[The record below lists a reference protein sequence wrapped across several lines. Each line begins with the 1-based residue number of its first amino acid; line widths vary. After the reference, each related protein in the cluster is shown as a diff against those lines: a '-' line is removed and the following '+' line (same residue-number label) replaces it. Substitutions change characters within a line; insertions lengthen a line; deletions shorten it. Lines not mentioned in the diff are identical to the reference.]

1 MNDKEIMSRITE
13 LIDTEHELRSQ
24 LQRGDLS
31 SEQERERLRSTEE
44 ALDQCWDLLRQRRAK
59 REYGESVD
67 DATAR
72 PVSEVEG
79 YQQLSSGSGSLFP
92 LGQSGVSQ
100 FGLAQV
106 GSNATSEQ
114 RSIVRIARF
123 AKGDGVAYGVVE
135 GETGQPQTIAELY
148 GHPFGVDPAGV
159 RFTGNRY
166 PLAEVRLLAPV
177 LPSKVVAVGKN
188 YAEHVKEMGGT
199 ELPPEPVLFLK
210 PSTSVTGP
218 GDRIAY
224 PVKNTDRVD
233 YEGEL
238 AVIIGRLCRD
248 VPRERAA
255 DVIFGYA
262 CANDV
267 TARDLQLK
275 DGQWTRAKGF
285 DTFCPLGPWMETG
298 TDPADLGITTTV
310 NGSVKQHAR
319 TSELLW
325 DVPSLVEYVSSVM
338 TLLPGDV
345 LLTGTPEGVGPLTDG
360 DEVSVTV
367 ESIGTLTNRVVIRD

>member
-1 MNDKEIMSRITE
+1 
-13 LIDTEHELRSQ
+13 
-24 LQRGDLS
+24 
-31 SEQERERLRSTEE
+31 
-44 ALDQCWDLLRQRRAK
+44 
-59 REYGESVD
+59 
-67 DATAR
+67 
-72 PVSEVEG
+72 
-79 YQQLSSGSGSLFP
+79 
-92 LGQSGVSQ
+92 
-100 FGLAQV
+100 
-106 GSNATSEQ
+106 
-114 RSIVRIARF
+114 VRIARF

-135 GETGQPQTIAELY
+135 GEGAQTIAELY
-148 GHPFGVDPAGV
+148 GHPFGIDPAGV
-159 RFTGNRY
+159 RFTGQHY

-177 LPSKVVAVGKN
+177 LPSKVVAVGQN
-188 YAEHVKEMGGT
+188 YAGHIREMGG
-199 ELPPEPVLFLK
+199 EPPGEPVLFLK

-224 PVKNTDRVD
+224 PVKLTDRVD

-248 VPRERAA
+248 VPKERAEE
-255 DVIFGYA
+255 VVFGYT

-267 TARDLQLK
+267 TARDLQAK

-310 NGSVKQHAR
+310 NGAVRQHAR

-325 DVPSLVEYVSSVM
+325 DVPSLIEYVSSVM

-360 DEVSVTV
+360 DEVAVTI
-367 ESIGTLTNRVVIRD
+367 ESIGTLTNKVVIRD